1 MFYCC
6 CKSLGGDLLAMEA
19 VDFFFSFRNRIPYY
33 PLAEPLP
40 PSLFVRVISKRGV
53 LLNSRGR
60 PPSGKAS
67 PTQPK
72 EAASQPVAAKAE
84 KQVPSAAIS
93 LVLKENRLGMDKLC
107 NLRLHYEIM

>member
-1 MFYCC
+1 MWGLETGFVRMVGVLLLF
-6 CKSLGGDLLAMEA
+6 KSLGGDRLAMEA
-19 VDFFFSFRNRIPYY
+19 DDGFFFPFRNRIPYY

-72 EAASQPVAAKAE
+72 EAARSP
-84 KQVPSAAIS
+84 
-93 LVLKENRLGMDKLC
+93 
-107 NLRLHYEIM
+107 